1 MNKSILLFLILLT
14 SIQGF
19 TQEVKDSLFVDS
31 NYLEDQLYFSV
42 SYNQFVNQ
50 PNALIGSGFSY
61 GLNTGYI
68 KDISLVKSG
77 KLAVGIG
84 IGYAFDSFKHGYKI
98 TTQNNT
104 VVVDVDPS
112 IVNTSGL
119 KVHSL
124 EFPFE
129 IRWRTS
135 TANKYKFWRVY
146 TGFKISYNLKNTID
160 YTTNNVLNTYT
171 NIERFNKIQYGL
183 TLAAGYS
190 TFNFSLYYGLT
201 PLFKSSSL
209 GTNPINTK
217 VLKLGLIFY
226 IL

>member
-1 MNKSILLFLILLT
+1 MKKLLSILITILSFSLYA
-14 SIQGF
+14 Q
-19 TQEVKDSLFVDS
+19 KDSLSLGDK
-31 NYLEDQLYFSV
+31 YLEDQLYFSV
-42 SYNQFVNQ
+42 SYNQLFNQ
-50 PNALIGSGFSY
+50 PITVIGSGFSY
-61 GLNTGYI
+61 GLNAGYI

-77 KLAVGIG
+77 RVALGIG
-84 IGYAFDSFKHGYKI
+84 VGYAYDSYKHGYKI
-98 TTQNNT
+98 SSQNNN
-104 VVVDVDPS
+104 VIVDVDPS
-112 IVNTSGL
+112 IVSTSGF
-119 KVHSL
+119 KTHSL

-160 YTTNNVLNTYT
+160 FTSNNVLNTYH
-171 NIERFNKIQYGL
+171 NIERFNKVQYGL

-201 PLFKSSSL
+201 PLLKTSSL

-217 VLKLGLIFY
+217 VIRLGLIFY

>member
-1 MNKSILLFLILLT
+1 MKKLFSILLTILSFSLYA
-14 SIQGF
+14 Q
-19 TQEVKDSLFVDS
+19 KDSLRLGDK
-31 NYLEDQLYFSV
+31 YLEDQLYITI
-42 SYNQFVNQ
+42 SYNQLFNQ
-50 PNALIGSGFSY
+50 PNAVIGSGFSY

-68 KDISLVKSG
+68 RDISLIKSG
-77 KLAVGIG
+77 KLALGVG
-84 IGYAFDSFKHGYKI
+84 IGYAFDSFNHGYKI
-98 TTQNNT
+98 TSQNNT
-104 VVVDVDPS
+104 VIVDADPS
-112 IVNTSGL
+112 IVTTSKL
-119 KVHSL
+119 KLHSL

-135 TANKYKFWRVY
+135 NANKYKFWRIY
-146 TGFKISYNLKNTID
+146 TGFKISYNLKNTLE
-160 YTTNNVLNTYT
+160 YTSNSVLNEYS

-183 TLAAGYS
+183 TVSAGYS

-201 PLFKSSSL
+201 PLLKSSTL

>member
-1 MNKSILLFLILLT
+1 MKKLFSILFTILSFSLYA
-14 SIQGF
+14 Q
-19 TQEVKDSLFVDS
+19 KDSLRLGDK
-31 NYLEDQLYFSV
+31 YLEDQLYFGI
-42 SYNQFVNQ
+42 SYNQLFDQ
-50 PNALIGSGFSY
+50 PNAVIGSGFSY

-68 KDISLVKSG
+68 RDISLIKSG
-77 KLAVGIG
+77 KLALGVG
-84 IGYAFDSFKHGYKI
+84 IGYAFDSFNHGYKI
-98 TTQNNT
+98 TSQNNT
-104 VVVDVDPS
+104 VIINADPS
-112 IVNTSGL
+112 IVATSKL
-119 KVHSL
+119 KLHSL

-135 TANKYKFWRVY
+135 NANKYKFWRIY
-146 TGFKISYNLKNTID
+146 TGFKISYNFKNTLE
-160 YTTNNVLNTYT
+160 YTSNSVLNEYN

-183 TLAAGYS
+183 TVSAGYS

-201 PLFKSSSL
+201 PLLKSSTL

>member
-1 MNKSILLFLILLT
+1 MKKLFFVLFTILSFSLYA
-14 SIQGF
+14 Q
-19 TQEVKDSLFVDS
+19 KDSLRIGDK
-31 NYLEDQLYFSV
+31 YLEDQLYFGI
-42 SYNQFVNQ
+42 SYNQLFDQ
-50 PNALIGSGFSY
+50 PNAVIGSGFSY

-68 KDISLVKSG
+68 RDISLIKSG
-77 KLAVGIG
+77 KLALGVG
-84 IGYAFDSFKHGYKI
+84 IGYAFDSFNHGYKI

-104 VVVDVDPS
+104 VIVDADPS
-112 IVNTSGL
+112 TVTTSKL
-119 KVHSL
+119 KLHSL

-135 TANKYKFWRVY
+135 NANKYKFWRIY
-146 TGFKISYNLKNTID
+146 TGFKISYNLKNTLE
-160 YTTNNVLNTYT
+160 YTSNGVLNEHS

-183 TLAAGYS
+183 TLSAGYS

-201 PLFKSSSL
+201 PLLKSSTL

-217 VLKLGLIFY
+217 VIKLGLIFY

>member
-1 MNKSILLFLILLT
+1 MKKQISILFTILSFSLYA
-14 SIQGF
+14 Q
-19 TQEVKDSLFVDS
+19 KDSLNLGDK
-31 NYLEDQLYFSV
+31 YLEDQLYFSV

-50 PNALIGSGFSY
+50 PNAVIGSGFSY

-77 KLAVGIG
+77 KIAVGIG
-84 IGYAFDSFKHGYKI
+84 VGYAYDSFKHGYKI
-98 TTQNNT
+98 TTLNNT
-104 VVVDVDPS
+104 VVIDVDPS

-124 EFPFE
+124 EFPLEF
-129 IRWRTS
+129 RWRTS
-135 TANKYKFWRVY
+135 NANKYKFWRVY

-160 YTTNNVLNTYT
+160 YTTNNVLNSYT

-201 PLFKSSSL
+201 PLFKTSSL

>member
-1 MNKSILLFLILLT
+1 MLSFCLYA
-14 SIQGF
+14 Q
-19 TQEVKDSLFVDS
+19 KDSLRLGDK
-31 NYLEDQLYFSV
+31 YLEDQLYVSV
-42 SYNQFVNQ
+42 SYSQFFNQ
-50 PNALIGSGFSY
+50 PNNVIGSGFSY

-68 KDISLVKSG
+68 KDISLVRSG
-77 KLAVGIG
+77 KLALGIG
-84 IGYAFDSFKHGYKI
+84 IGYAYDSFNHGYKI
-98 TTQNNT
+98 SKQNNS
-104 VVVDVDPS
+104 VIIDVDPS
-112 IVNTSGL
+112 VTITSNFKL
-119 KVHSL
+119 HSL

-129 IRWRTS
+129 FRWRTS
-135 TANKYKFWRVY
+135 TANKYKFWRIY
-146 TGFKISYNLKNTID
+146 TGFKISYNLNNTIQF
-160 YTTNNVLNTYT
+160 TTNNVLNEYS

-201 PLFKSSSL
+201 PLFKSAAL

>member
-1 MNKSILLFLILLT
+1 MKKVFSILFTLL
-14 SIQGF
+14 SFCLYAQ
-19 TQEVKDSLFVDS
+19 KDSLSLGDK
-31 NYLEDQLYFSV
+31 YLEDQMYFTV
-42 SYNQFVNQ
+42 SYNQLFNQ
-50 PNALIGSGFSY
+50 PVTVIGSGFSY
-61 GLNTGYI
+61 GLNVGYI

-77 KLAVGIG
+77 RVALGVG
-84 IGYAFDSFKHGYKI
+84 IGYAYDSFKHGYKI
-98 TTQNNT
+98 SSQNNI
-104 VVVDVDPS
+104 VVVDVDPG
-112 IVNTSGL
+112 IVSTSGL
-119 KVHSL
+119 HLHSI

-135 TANKYKFWRVY
+135 NANKYKFWRVY
-146 TGFKISYNLKNTID
+146 TGFKISYNLKNTIEF
-160 YTTNNVLNTYT
+160 TTNNVLNTYD
-171 NIERFNKIQYGL
+171 NIERFNKVQYGL

-201 PLFKSSSL
+201 PLFKSTSI

>member
-1 MNKSILLFLILLT
+1 MKKLLFFLLAFL
-14 SIQGF
+14 SFSLFAQ
-19 TQEVKDSLFVDS
+19 KDSLSLGDK
-31 NYLEDQLYFSV
+31 YLEDQLYFSV
-42 SYNQFVNQ
+42 SYNQLFNQ
-50 PNALIGSGFSY
+50 PKTVIGSGFSY
-61 GLNTGYI
+61 GLNAGYI

-77 KLAVGIG
+77 RIALGVG
-84 IGYAFDSFKHGYKI
+84 IGYAYDSFKHGYKV
-98 TTQNNT
+98 THQNNT
-104 VVVDVDPS
+104 VIIDVDPN
-112 IVNTSGL
+112 VLVTSGL
-119 KVHSL
+119 KLHSV
-124 EFPFE
+124 EVPFE

-135 TANKYKFWRVY
+135 NANKYKFWRVY

-160 YTTNNVLNTYT
+160 FSSNNQLNSYD
-171 NIERFNKIQYGL
+171 NIERFNKFQYGL

-201 PLFKSSSL
+201 PLLKSSTL